1 MGDNEIRFE
10 MQRAGRMLRAGLR
23 TPTDFLQV
31 PPWER
36 ASLARFGEQEPPVGT
51 VLRWVEQNAAATT
64 RVAVRIS
71 ETAWTDSVGE
81 VSDWH
86 TLARKIGDAPCHVAL
101 SWREI
106 PRPEPEPAGDEAV
119 RDWAAQF
126 IPESPSSEIMVERVD
141 DEDGVV

>member
-36 ASLARFGEQEPPVGT
+36 ADLARFGEQEPPVGT
-51 VLRWVEQNAAATT
+51 LLRWRGRDDVVRFAFHAPEGWLAFVGTT
-64 RVAVRIS
+64 QHR
-71 ETAWTDSVGE
+71 WTDVAS
-81 VSDWH
+81 
-86 TLARKIGDAPCHVAL
+86 AMIGDSECHVAL

-106 PRPEPEPAGDEAV
+106 PRPEPEPTGDEAV